1 MSAEGTT
8 PSRTRMARSGDD
20 RIQRKLDRARSAP
33 RVQVPAMEGE
43 RANIRSRLRALKPS
57 NM

>member
-1 MSAEGTT
+1 MSAEGVT
-8 PSRTRMARSGDD
+8 PSRTRQARDAD
-20 RIQRKLDRARSAP
+20 NRIEEKLDRARSAP

-43 RANIRSRLRALKPS
+43 PANIRSRLRALKPS